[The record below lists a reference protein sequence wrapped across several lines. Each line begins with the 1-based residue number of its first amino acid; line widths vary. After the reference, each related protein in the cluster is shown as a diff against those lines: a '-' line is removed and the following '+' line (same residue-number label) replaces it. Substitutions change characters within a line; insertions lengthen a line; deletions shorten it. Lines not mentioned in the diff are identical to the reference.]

1 MGKHGGGHKLSDE
14 YKEKVR
20 LLGKPVEAV
29 ISDLPVK
36 TLLKIGKRVCSTD
49 YAVRFYYNKQH
60 PKFHL
65 NKEALKHAIR
75 RAWAVGAFNHQEQI
89 IDILEDEG
97 LIREYEVD
105 K

>member
-1 MGKHGGGHKLSDE
+1 MSKLSEE
-14 YKEKVR
+14 YKEK
-20 LLGKPVEAV
+20 LHNLGKPIEEL
-29 ISDLPVK
+29 IDELPVR

-75 RAWAVGAFNHQEQI
+75 RAWAVGAFNHQEQV

-97 LIREYEVD
+97 LIREYEVNNNE
-105 K
+105 

>member
-1 MGKHGGGHKLSDE
+1 MRKLSND
-14 YKEKVR
+14 YKEK
-20 LLGKPVEAV
+20 LHNLGKPVV
-29 ISDLPVK
+29 DIINDLPVR

-75 RAWAVGAFNHQEQI
+75 RAWAVGAFNHQEQV

-105 K
+105 NNG